1 MYILNLILHIFN
13 YYTQTTHNHTIH
25 TMTKCSFCGV
35 SGHNLRGC
43 GLAKAAAIMAPEHTP
58 APFQEGFCCATTHA
72 GSQCTRAVKVDGMCN
87 MHHGKVTTHTHLTRT
102 SSEDSNSSFVSV
114 NEFEEISL
122 TDSWMTGLNGGWY
135 ENYFAPAEDSPIY
148 SISGIRD
155 ASWTSVGVGVDIE
168 SFTKA
173 RLILGEI
180 ITNTQ
185 KGVMF
190 HKHENIPEPLSPL
203 VLP

>member
-1 MYILNLILHIFN
+1 
-13 YYTQTTHNHTIH
+13 
-25 TMTKCSFCGV
+25 MTKCSFCGV

-43 GLAKAAAIMAPEHTP
+43 DFAKAAAIMAPEHTP

-72 GSQCTRAVKVDGMCN
+72 GSQCTRATKIDGMCK
-87 MHHGKVTTHTHLTRT
+87 MHYGKVTTHNPLTRT

-114 NEFEEISL
+114 NEFEDEFEDVAL
-122 TDSWMTGLNGGWY
+122 DSPSVEPQVGQWY
-135 ENYFAPAEDSPIY
+135 GNYFAPDEGSPIF

-155 ASWTSVGVGVDIE
+155 ASWTSVGLGVDTE

-173 RLILGEI
+173 RLILGEM
-180 ITNTQ
+180 ITNTH

-190 HKHENIPEPLSPL
+190 HKHEKIPEPLSPL